1 MIDKNMDKVKRSFL
15 FIVFGFSLVV
25 SHYGLSYIYMFC
37 LISAWLI
44 LVSGEDPRMQKLMSN
59 FYSKFGR
66 KIEEPAGNSVLLKAD
81 RMIGSN
87 YVLLFIV
94 FTLTWYMYVSSSSA
108 FNTIVHIGDH
118 IASGIFTDFL
128 NPEAAQGLGI
138 LTKKTISPLHSVTK
152 YLHLVSQFFISVGIL
167 TSLLKRVNTKFKREY
182 SAFSLVNFAICFG
195 GIALPYFASSLNTTR
210 LYQITLIFL
219 APFCVIGG
227 VTVFKMLSRVVE
239 VSWADQCMRSSLR
252 VLSVFLAIFLLFNS
266 GWVYEVAKDHPRS
279 ISLSQ
284 EWIKECGG
292 TKSKMSFYN
301 CYIPEQDIFG
311 AWWVSGNWNV
321 TTTPKVYADYN
332 SCCHVLQSYGGI
344 KKCKIQMTNTTEIKQ
359 GYIYLGYMN
368 LVNGIM
374 SQQSASGP
382 STYNTSE
389 ISPILNK
396 KSRIYSNGGSYVYR

>member
-1 MIDKNMDKVKRSFL
+1 M
-15 FIVFGFSLVV
+15 
-25 SHYGLSYIYMFC
+25 
-37 LISAWLI
+37 
-44 LVSGEDPRMQKLMSN
+44 
-59 FYSKFGR
+59 KFG
-66 KIEEPAGNSVLLKAD
+66 EEYA
-81 RMIGSN
+81 
-87 YVLLFIV
+87 
-94 FTLTWYMYVSSSSA
+94 
-108 FNTIVHIGDH
+108 
-118 IASGIFTDFL
+118 
-128 NPEAAQGLGI
+128 
-138 LTKKTISPLHSVTK
+138 
-152 YLHLVSQFFISVGIL
+152 
-167 TSLLKRVNTKFKREY
+167 
-182 SAFSLVNFAICFG
+182 AFSYVNVMICFAG
-195 GIALPYFASSLNTTR
+195 VVVPFFASSLNTTR
-210 LYQITLIFL
+210 LYHITLIFL
-219 APFCVIGG
+219 APFCMIGG
-227 VTVFKMLSRVVE
+227 MTFFRMVNHVVKK
-239 VSWADQCMRSSLR
+239 SWTDRIGISSLKI
-252 VLSVFLAIFLLFNS
+252 LSVFFAIFLLFNS
-266 GWVYEVAKDHPRS
+266 GWVYEVAKDDPGS